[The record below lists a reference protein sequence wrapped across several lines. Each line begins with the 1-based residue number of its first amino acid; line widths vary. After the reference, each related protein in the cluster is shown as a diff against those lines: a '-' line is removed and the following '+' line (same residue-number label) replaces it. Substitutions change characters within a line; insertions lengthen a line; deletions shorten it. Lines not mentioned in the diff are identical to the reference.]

1 MGDEMGGE
9 VEAATGVATGAAT
22 VPSVRSE
29 VGRLESVLVHR
40 PGLELTRI
48 TPSNKDELLFDELV
62 WVAKAQE
69 EHDGFAD
76 LLREEGVNVR
86 LMEALLAEVL
96 AEDEIRAELIRR
108 IASKDVCGIE
118 LVDRVRGHLAE
129 LPPPDLVARL
139 VGGLTVREVPGAGD
153 GFVGGLLGP
162 HAFLLPPLP
171 NSVFTRDPSAL
182 IGEGVVLCPMQKQ
195 ARHGERVI
203 WRTLYQNHPDLSV
216 VAKRTWYG
224 DEDRAYAPATIEGG
238 DILVLS
244 ADCLAV
250 GISERTHPIAVENL
264 AAQLFAA
271 GAARWVLGIDLPK
284 ARGTMHLDTVLTV
297 VDTDAV
303 LLWPRAR
310 EAVRVHRIEPG
321 GNGRMR
327 VTAEPDL
334 VRALAEGLGVD
345 QLRVITTGEDDVT
358 ADREQWDDGNNTLAL
373 RPGVVIAYERNAD
386 TNRRLTDAGIDVRT
400 ISSFE
405 LPRGRG
411 GPRCMS
417 CPIARYVSGSR
428 NGVSG
433 RTTISPSRSATSSP

>member
-1 MGDEMGGE
+1 
-9 VEAATGVATGAAT
+9 VVIT
-22 VPSVRSE
+22 SE
-29 VGRLESVLVHR
+29 IGRLRDVVLHR
-40 PGLELTRI
+40 PGLELRRL
-48 TPSNKDELLFDELV
+48 TPANKDDLLFDELV

-69 EHDGFAD
+69 EHDGFAGLLRTEGVRVRLVED
-76 LLREEGVNVR
+76 LL
-86 LMEALLAEVL
+86 ADVL
-96 AEDEIRAELIRR
+96 ADPDIRSELIRR
-108 IASKDVCGIE
+108 IASVDVCGVE
-118 LVDRVRGHLAE
+118 LVDRVRGHLDDVP
-129 LPPPDLVARL
+129 LPDLVAHL
-139 VGGLTVREVPGAGD
+139 LGGLTVREVPGAGE
-153 GFVGGLLGP
+153 GFVGDLLGP

-171 NSVFTRDPSAL
+171 NAVFTRDPSAL
-182 IGEGVVLCPMQKQ
+182 VGEGVVLCPMHKQ
-195 ARHGERVI
+195 ARHGERLI
-203 WRTLYQNHPDLSV
+203 WRTLYRHHPDLAV
-216 VAKRTWYG
+216 VAKRIWYG
-224 DEDRAYAPATIEGG
+224 EGDRLYSPATIEGG

-310 EAVRVHRIEPG
+310 EAGRVHRIEPG

-400 ISSFE
+400 ISSYE

-417 CPIARYVSGSR
+417 CPLERD
-428 NGVSG
+428 
-433 RTTISPSRSATSSP
+433 SPY